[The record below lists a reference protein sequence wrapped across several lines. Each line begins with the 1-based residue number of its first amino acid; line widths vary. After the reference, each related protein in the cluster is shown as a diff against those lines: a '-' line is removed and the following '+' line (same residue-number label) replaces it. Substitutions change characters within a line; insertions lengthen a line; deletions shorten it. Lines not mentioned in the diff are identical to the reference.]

1 VLLKSFVISLRVS
14 FIFVIQQLLEQ
25 FFGGM
30 VPNLRDVINSRIAF
44 ESLSKSS
51 TIREAAVI
59 MDRERKGVLV
69 MDGSKLVGILTP
81 KDLLNRVVAESLST
95 ECQVCDVMTAYP
107 DCVNANMNVIEALRE
122 MHSNKYLHL
131 PVCDENSGA
140 VLGVVD
146 VMELLHE
153 SSGAGGE
160 DGAGRKGWRDFFK
173 GAMDARDDD
182 ALSEAS
188 SSSPMSSLIG
198 GSISSRHQAIS
209 RLDEVDSFSDEALS
223 FTNRQQV
230 PVVYKVTDSCGLTHR
245 IKTEKSIVEFYALR
259 AAVAAKFNISPELLL
274 LKYVDD
280 EKDEVVISNDESLS
294 DAIDLC
300 RVGSPK
306 VLKLIVSIMQ
316 PTKEVGLSYSFSG
329 FDGLSKMSGGLLIA
343 TAIIGFSFSL
353 VYLRARKHH

>member
-1 VLLKSFVISLRVS
+1 MEYIFGDSLPTLRGLV
-14 FIFVIQQLLEQ
+14 EKAT
-25 FFGGM
+25 FG
-30 VPNLRDVINSRIAF
+30 
-44 ESLSKSS
+44 
-51 TIREAAVI
+51 TIRNTANVREAASL
-59 MDRERKGVLV
+59 MTETNKAVLV
-69 MDGSKLVGILTP
+69 LDEDGELVGIFTP
-81 KDLLNRVVAESLST
+81 KDLLNRVVAKGKSPDVTVVSS
-95 ECQVCDVMTAYP
+95 VMTAYP

-316 PTKEVGLSYSFSG
+316 PTKEVGLLYSFSG
-329 FDGLSKMSGGLLIA
+329 FDGLSKMGGGLLIA